1 MHLVQPIVAS
11 VVEGSTHHGHCNRRV
26 RPTSDRKRKFGVNK
40 LFTAVNGDKYQ
51 YDKRSSEPTRIKER
65 ENKVYQV

>member
-26 RPTSDRKRKFGVNK
+26 RPTSDRERKFGVNK
-40 LFTAVNGDKYQ
+40 LFTAVNGGR
-51 YDKRSSEPTRIKER
+51 YDGP
-65 ENKVYQV
+65 

>member
-26 RPTSDRKRKFGVNK
+26 RPTRVQERKIGVNK
-40 LFTAVNGDKYQ
+40 LFTAVNGDI
-51 YDKRSSEPTRIKER
+51 YDGP
-65 ENKVYQV
+65 